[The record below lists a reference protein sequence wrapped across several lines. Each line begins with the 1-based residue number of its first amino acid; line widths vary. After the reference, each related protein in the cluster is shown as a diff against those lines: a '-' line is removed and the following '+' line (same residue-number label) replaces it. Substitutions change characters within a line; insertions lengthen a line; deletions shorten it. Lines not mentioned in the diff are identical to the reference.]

1 MRKERRGI
9 NGKTEKRAEFALR
22 ILLDILIVALL
33 LVIGRVA
40 YTGAYSVFR
49 NRSME
54 DPPGREV
61 SVVIPDP
68 PDAYTCAAILK
79 DAGLIENALIFVI
92 TERISGYHGREK
104 AGTYDLST
112 AMTPEQILAVLSGDA
127 G

>member
-61 SVVIPDP
+61 SVPDHGGIRQLAESLFGGASGGRGGA
-68 PDAYTCAAILK
+68 PD
-79 DAGLIENALIFVI
+79 D
-92 TERISGYHGREK
+92 R
-104 AGTYDLST
+104 
-112 AMTPEQILAVLSGDA
+112 
-127 G
+127 